1 MYKLG
6 SDSKYRFF
14 KKGLI
19 TDEAKKHIG
28 KLVNMDIGIVA
39 KEES

>member
-1 MYKLG
+1 MEMTVSIGFL
-6 SDSKYRFF
+6 

-28 KLVNMDIGIVA
+28 KLVNMYIGIVA